1 MSCQFM
7 NGYCDD
13 SMIGEAAWRME
24 LRREASHDVLYQ
36 GVAEI
41 FISPDF
47 VTNRNVTHVLVQKDL
62 MVFPLELQE

>member
-1 MSCQFM
+1 
-7 NGYCDD
+7 
-13 SMIGEAAWRME
+13 MIGEAAWRME